1 MGLFWEMFLLVFL
14 TGPGKTACLP
24 RTMAM
29 YSTVV
34 TESITVGYYA
44 TAMSVIDSVAKY
56 SIQFVLLVTKE
67 SNT

>member
-1 MGLFWEMFLLVFL
+1 
-14 TGPGKTACLP
+14 
-24 RTMAM
+24 MAM
-29 YSTVV
+29 YCCDGIDNS
-34 TESITVGYYA
+34 YYA

>member
-1 MGLFWEMFLLVFL
+1 MFLLVFL
-14 TGPGKTACLP
+14 TGPGNTACLP
-24 RTMAM
+24 RAMAM